1 MLAQFLGGCG
11 EAGAGVHPGPV
22 PGHLVHT
29 AGGVAGHV
37 RGADARSHWGT
48 PWPSPPSH
56 TSHCSDVWLDVGVT
70 ILLLAV
76 QLAAASKINK
86 INFTVQV
93 ELSAA

>member
-1 MLAQFLGGCG
+1 MLVQFLGCCR

-37 RGADARSHWGT
+37 RGADTRPHWG
-48 PWPSPPSH
+48 SPRASPATH
-56 TSHCSDVWLDVGVT
+56 TAHCSDVWLDVGVT

-76 QLAAASKINK
+76 QLAAAIK
-86 INFTVQV
+86 TVQTT
-93 ELSAA
+93 LLYW

>member
-1 MLAQFLGGCG
+1 MSNISGSLTRCLLMLAQFLGGSR

-22 PGHLVHT
+22 PRHLVHA

-37 RGADARSHWGT
+37 RGADSRPHWGT
-48 PWPSPPSH
+48 AWPSPPSH

-76 QLAAASKINK
+76 QLAAAK
-86 INFTVQV
+86 
-93 ELSAA
+93 

>member
-1 MLAQFLGGCG
+1 MLVQFLGGSR

-48 PWPSPPSH
+48 PGPSPPSH

-76 QLAAASKINK
+76 QLAAARKINT

>member
-1 MLAQFLGGCG
+1 MLAQFLGCCG

-37 RGADARSHWGT
+37 GGADCRPHGGSSR
-48 PWPSPPSH
+48 PSPATH
-56 TSHCSDVWLDVGVT
+56 TPHCSDVWLDVGGVT

-76 QLAAASKINK
+76 QLAAANTNILY
-86 INFTVQV
+86 FT
-93 ELSAA
+93 EHS

>member
-1 MLAQFLGGCG
+1 MLAQFLGSSG

-22 PGHLVHT
+22 PRHLVHT

-48 PWPSPPSH
+48 PGPSPPSH

-76 QLAAASKINK
+76 QLAAARKINT